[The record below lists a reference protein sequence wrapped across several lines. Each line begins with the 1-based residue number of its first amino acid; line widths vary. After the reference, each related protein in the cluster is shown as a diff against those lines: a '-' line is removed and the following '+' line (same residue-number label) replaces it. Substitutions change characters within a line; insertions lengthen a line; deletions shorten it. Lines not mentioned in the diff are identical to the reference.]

1 MQPSTRDLPSVL
13 DDLLADHQRLDARLN
28 EVIEAA
34 KTGEPE
40 TLRQAWNSFETAL
53 AVHLSDEEGYVLALL
68 LRQGSPSAR
77 AIVQEHKHLRA
88 RILEIETCIDL
99 HAVRL
104 DMIETFAAELRAH
117 MHHEDGVLR
126 GLAESAGAAETS
138 ALRESKPDAG

>member
-13 DDLLADHQRLDARLN
+13 DDLLADHQRLTRLN

-34 KTGEPE
+34 KTGSSEHYGQPG
-40 TLRQAWNSFETAL
+40 LFETAL